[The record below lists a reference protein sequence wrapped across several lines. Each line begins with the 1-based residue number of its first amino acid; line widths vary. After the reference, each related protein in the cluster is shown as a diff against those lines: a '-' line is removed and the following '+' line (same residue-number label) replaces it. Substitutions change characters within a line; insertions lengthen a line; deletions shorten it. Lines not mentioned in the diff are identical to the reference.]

1 MIELK
6 KIQLVLRGEEE
17 TMCYVQSKSV
27 KTLDKFLIIKAENRD
42 LELEAFN
49 MEESMKFEF

>member
-1 MIELK
+1 MMELK
-6 KIQLVLRGEEE
+6 KIQLLLRGEEE

-27 KTLDKFLIIKAENRD
+27 KTLDRFLIIKAEHRD

-49 MEESMKFEF
+49 TEELIKFEG

>member
-1 MIELK
+1 MMELK
-6 KIQLVLRGEEE
+6 KIQLLLRGEEE

-27 KTLDKFLIIKAENRD
+27 KTLDKFLIIRAEHRD

-49 MEESMKFEF
+49 TEESIKFEG